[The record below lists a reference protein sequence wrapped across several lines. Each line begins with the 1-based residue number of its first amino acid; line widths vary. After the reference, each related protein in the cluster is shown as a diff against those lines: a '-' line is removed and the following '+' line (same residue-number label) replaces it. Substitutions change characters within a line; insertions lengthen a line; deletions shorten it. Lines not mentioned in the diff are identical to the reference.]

1 MIRPRRSVSQLVLLV
16 LLFSLCSA
24 CPRHQPPQGPP
35 EVPAPE
41 PPPPE
46 EKTPPTG
53 EEPGMTPAAPSFG
66 APPYPLM
73 VLADP
78 PVSHELARL
87 VSLLRENLA
96 RSGAFM
102 TGGSPT
108 ATLRVGARGATLY
121 LPAGVPGGP
130 LERRFELTDDRDA
143 RARVLASDLHRL
155 YTSTPG
161 PYRTRIAF
169 VAGTSAAPRSRH
181 VFTVNFDGT
190 GVRRVS
196 DDNHPNLLPAW
207 SRRGDLIYTAFVN
220 GGPLLVLQLAGQ
232 SGRRLLGQGRDLN
245 TGPAFSPDGQTIAVS
260 QSVDGNTDIYL
271 LDRRGAVQKRV
282 TSHRGIDIS
291 PAFSPSGDEL
301 AFVSDR
307 AKSPQVHVASL
318 VSGEVRQL
326 TSSGFYNQEPS
337 WCPRSGSRQI
347 AYTHR
352 YSGSRY
358 EIHLLDADTGKSTRL
373 THTGGQ
379 NTSPSW
385 SPDCKLLV
393 YTAVDALWTIAPNGT
408 KSRKVYD
415 GRARSP
421 AWSPP
426 LL

>member
-1 MIRPRRSVSQLVLLV
+1 
-16 LLFSLCSA
+16 
-24 CPRHQPPQGPP
+24 
-35 EVPAPE
+35 
-41 PPPPE
+41 
-46 EKTPPTG
+46 
-53 EEPGMTPAAPSFG
+53 
-66 APPYPLM
+66 M

-87 VSLLRENLA
+87 VTLLRENLG
-96 RSGAFM
+96 RSNTFM

-108 ATLRVGARGATLY
+108 ATLRVGARRATLY
-121 LPAGVPGGP
+121 LPPGVPGGP
-130 LERRFELTDDRDA
+130 LERRFELIDDSDA
-143 RARVLASDLHRL
+143 RPRVLASDLHRF
-155 YTSTPG
+155 YTGDPG

-169 VAGTSAAPRSRH
+169 ISGTAAAPKSRH
-181 VFTVNFDGT
+181 VFTINFDST
-190 GVRRVS
+190 GIRRVS

-207 SRRGDLIYTAFVN
+207 SRRGDLVYTSFIN
-220 GGPLLVLQLAGQ
+220 GGPLLVLQPAGQ

-245 TGPAFSPDGQTIAVS
+245 TGPAFSPDGRTLAVS

-271 LDRRGAVQKRV
+271 LDRNGVVQRRV
-282 TSHRGIDIS
+282 TTHRGIDIS
-291 PAFSPSGDEL
+291 PSFSPSGAEL

-307 AKSPQVHVASL
+307 GGSPQVHL
-318 VSGEVRQL
+318 VSLASGEIRQL

-358 EIHLLDADTGKSTRL
+358 EVHLLDADTGQSTRL
-373 THTGGQ
+373 THSGGQ

-393 YTAVDALWTIAPNGT
+393 YTTGDALWIITPRGT
-408 KSRKVYD
+408 HPRKIHD

-421 AWSPP
+421 AWSPR